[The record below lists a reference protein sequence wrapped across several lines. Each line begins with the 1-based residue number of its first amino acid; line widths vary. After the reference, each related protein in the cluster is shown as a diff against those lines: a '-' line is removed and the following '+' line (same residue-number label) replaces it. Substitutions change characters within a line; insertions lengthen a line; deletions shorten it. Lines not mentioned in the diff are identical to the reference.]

1 LANIQHILLGDNPF
15 FGVDHLSQER
25 ARQKADQSQNFDNML
40 GVMKY
45 SLNAGAKGM
54 VASTH
59 PKLRDFIDYISTKSD
74 LISKIEFYP
83 IIPYT
88 QGYVLKIN
96 EKGMIRTLIDT
107 LNPPTN
113 FQNKLKIFTKGSLG
127 ALRKDIFDLFKVFID
142 IELAQIHHGKI
153 NTVFLHDVITDLALS
168 LNLKEIFETF
178 QAYLHDEYGIEAGL
192 VTKNFPRLVAKL
204 HEWNSKFSVIMTSF
218 NKAGFQMNPSK
229 QACENSLANYEGKV
243 IAMSVLAGGY
253 LRAEEACDYI
263 LSQPKINTIVIGISS
278 LAHAKNTFELFLDKR
293 RIG

>member
-1 LANIQHILLGDNPF
+1 LLGDNPF

-25 ARQKADQSQNFDNML
+25 ARQKAAQSQNFENML
-40 GVMKY
+40 GVIQY

-59 PKLRDFIDYISTKSD
+59 SKLKDFIDYISTKSD
-74 LISKIEFYP
+74 LINKIEFYP

-96 EKGMIRTLIDT
+96 EKGMIRTLMDT

-113 FQNKLKIFTKGSLG
+113 FQNKLKILTKGGLG
-127 ALRKDIFDLFKVFID
+127 AIRKDIFDLFKVFID
-142 IELAQIHHGKI
+142 IELAQLHRAKI

-168 LNLKEIFETF
+168 LNLKEIFEIF
-178 QAYLHDEYGIEAGL
+178 QAYLHDEYGVEAGL
-192 VTKNFPRLVAKL
+192 VTKNFPILVAKL

-229 QACENSLANYEGKV
+229 QACENTLVGYDGNV
-243 IAMSVLAGGY
+243 VAMSVLAGGY
-253 LRAEEACDYI
+253 LRPEESYDYI
-263 LSQPKINTIVIGISS
+263 LSQPNINTIVIGISS
-278 LAHAKNTFELFLDKR
+278 IFHAKNTFELFLNKR
-293 RIG
+293 RIE